1 MILVDTDV
9 LIEIFDKHSTK
20 GEKAL
25 QRLEENKE
33 EIAITSLTLTELLYG
48 LQKFSKNKIQEIEQL
63 ETLDFTKEDAILAAK
78 LELECEQKGTKVPR
92 IDAMIAAIAI
102 NRKAK
107 LFTFNQK
114 HFQAFKRLTLLKE

>member
-20 GEKAL
+20 GEYAL
-25 QRLEENKE
+25 KTLERTGE
-33 EIAITSLTLTELLYG
+33 EITIASITLHELLYG
-48 LQKFSKNKIQEIEQL
+48 LQKYGKTKTPEIERL
-63 ETLDFTKEDAILAAK
+63 ETIEFTKEDAILSSK
-78 LELECEQKGTKVPR
+78 LELDAEKQGQKVPR
-92 IDAMIAAIAI
+92 MDTMIAAIAI

-114 HFQAFKRLTLLKE
+114 HFQQFKHLTVLKE